1 MAPLSTWVNSPDFLA
16 TPTMLQ
22 GRGLG
27 GGLGFDSSRDS
38 FKSVFDLDVVSKVAA
53 RRPIIELELCLIFSG
68 AATPPPSTSSEVF
81 FASENVLDDSGLK
94 SVVGDVRLL
103 ALPVELII
111 HKAKVSK
118 NTLKQNKVH

>member
-1 MAPLSTWVNSPDFLA
+1 MEKCNSA
-16 TPTMLQ
+16 CA
-22 GRGLG
+22 
-27 GGLGFDSSRDS
+27 SSYAHAQ
-38 FKSVFDLDVVSKVAA
+38 FVVFDLDVVSKVAA